1 MGVGCF
7 CAANVYSDGAVDWV
21 TVEREINTCLAEKR
35 GIWRIRTDIW
45 CICVFICLGVSDDH
59 WRKCGTRKD
68 CGRDCYP
75 VGECW
80 SYCESCIDAGDQSS
94 GYIFKSLC

>member
-1 MGVGCF
+1 VGVGCF

-45 CICVFICLGVSDDH
+45 YMCV
-59 WRKCGTRKD
+59 
-68 CGRDCYP
+68 YMP
-75 VGECW
+75 Q
-80 SYCESCIDAGDQSS
+80 CE
-94 GYIFKSLC
+94 